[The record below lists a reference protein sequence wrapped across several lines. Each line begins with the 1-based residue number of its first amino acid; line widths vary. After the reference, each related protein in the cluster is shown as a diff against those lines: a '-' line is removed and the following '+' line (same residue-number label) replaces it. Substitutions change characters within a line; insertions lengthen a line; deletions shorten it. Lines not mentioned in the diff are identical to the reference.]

1 MVEKIKKPD
10 FLLRVLSVF
19 LAVLMWLYVS
29 YAENPE
35 MEIWFHGVTMT
46 YINSEGLRDKN
57 LIHVSSS
64 SPETISLKVRG
75 SRKALLSLSA
85 HDISATVD
93 LSGIYA
99 PSQYSLPVTVGFP
112 IDGLSVVDKK
122 PYNVTVSIETIVKKD
137 FKVDPVINGTPTDG
151 YVVSSYSSSVET
163 VTVASSQKIIDSIS
177 HAEACIDI
185 DGAFSKKSTPAEI
198 KIIMNDGSE
207 LKNETAYLSNTY
219 STISVD
225 VNPAADAAVE
235 PVVVVPEGFKAEVT
249 ADPNV
254 VKVAAPQSTLQKS
267 STVKTLPVY
276 PDAREGAQTITA
288 VLNLPD
294 DVQTADGRDSVTL
307 QINLTAEGDSNG

>member
-35 MEIWFHGVTMT
+35 MEIWFHGVTLT

-57 LIHVSSS
+57 LIQVSSS

-112 IDGLSVVDKK
+112 IDVLSVVDK
-122 PYNVTVSIETIVKKD
+122 
-137 FKVDPVINGTPTDG
+137 
-151 YVVSSYSSSVET
+151 
-163 VTVASSQKIIDSIS
+163 
-177 HAEACIDI
+177 
-185 DGAFSKKSTPAEI
+185 
-198 KIIMNDGSE
+198 
-207 LKNETAYLSNTY
+207 
-219 STISVD
+219 
-225 VNPAADAAVE
+225 
-235 PVVVVPEGFKAEVT
+235 
-249 ADPNV
+249 
-254 VKVAAPQSTLQKS
+254 
-267 STVKTLPVY
+267 
-276 PDAREGAQTITA
+276 
-288 VLNLPD
+288 
-294 DVQTADGRDSVTL
+294 
-307 QINLTAEGDSNG
+307 